1 MRRKVDLESGTYLLT
16 CRKPAQ
22 YQPEERMAGNI
33 ISKSSNDKSTAEL
46 ELTMHQAVEILSREE
61 RFMAT
66 VAAVNTLL
74 ISKGIYTQ
82 AEFDEIF
89 CRWAKAQLLRPK
101 SQRVGNLV

>member
-1 MRRKVDLESGTYLLT
+1 
-16 CRKPAQ
+16 
-22 YQPEERMAGNI
+22 MASNI
-33 ISKSSNDKSTAEL
+33 IDEKDAAED
-46 ELTMHQAVEILSREE
+46 ELTMHQAAQILSREE

-101 SQRVGNLV
+101 NQRVGKVV

>member
-1 MRRKVDLESGTYLLT
+1 
-16 CRKPAQ
+16 
-22 YQPEERMAGNI
+22 MASNI
-33 ISKSSNDKSTAEL
+33 IAQSPDEKDAAED
-46 ELTMHQAVEILSREE
+46 ELTMHQAAQILSREE

-101 SQRVGNLV
+101 NQRVGKVV